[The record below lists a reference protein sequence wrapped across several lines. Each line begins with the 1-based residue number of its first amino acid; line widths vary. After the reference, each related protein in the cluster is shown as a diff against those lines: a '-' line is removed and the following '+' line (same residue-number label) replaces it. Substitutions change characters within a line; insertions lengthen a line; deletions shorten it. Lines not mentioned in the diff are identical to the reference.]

1 MPASFPTNVR
11 SFVTKVDL
19 QDTILADHINSLQ
32 DEVRAIELTLNGTVD
47 ATNGLLTSNY
57 TGTFANTTSWN
68 SLDERITNIE
78 RGLVNGLSTAPY
90 LLKAGD
96 NMTVSNTTALTLKNS
111 SATVTNNLFE
121 SYNSTNALGF
131 TISGSA
137 QPKVGNANVL
147 YVGSTEYNALNTA
160 ATEANETA
168 QAIRFNPFLL
178 AGM

>member
-11 SFVTKVDL
+11 SFTTKVDL

-32 DEVRAIELTLNGTVD
+32 DEVRAIEITLNGTVD

-78 RGLVNGLSTAPY
+78 RGLVNGIPTAPY

-96 NMTVSNTTALTLKNS
+96 NMTVSNSTALTLKNS
-111 SATVTNNLFE
+111 SATITNNLFE
-121 SYNSTNALGF
+121 SYNSTNVLGF
-131 TISGSA
+131 AISGSG
-137 QPKVGNANVL
+137 QPKVGSANVL
-147 YVGSTEYNALNTA
+147 YVGSTEYNTLNTT